1 MPLDPFGAL
10 SALVEATSTVSGP
23 LSGKTFVVKENID
36 VEGRLSTNG
45 HPLWAKTH
53 APARANAAA
62 VERLLNSGARLL
74 GKAQMDEMAYSLL
87 GANPHYGTP
96 VNPAAPDRHPG
107 GSSSGSAVAAAAG
120 LVDFALGT
128 DTAGSCRAPAAFCG
142 VFGFRASHGAIPMTG
157 VLPLAPSFDVIGWF
171 ARDIDTMQAVGDV
184 LLPPDADNR
193 PVDSIVLLADGF
205 DDLEA
210 EVAAAIAP
218 ARVRLKHQRWR
229 EARLGEAFLAQALTH
244 FRNLQAAEAWTSV
257 GDWITAHKPTFG
269 AGVAQRFDIARQVT
283 PEQKQAAQNF
293 RAVICERLDALLDQ
307 TGAIVLP
314 TTPFRAPRLDDSE
327 EQLDA
332 KRYRMMRLFIL
343 ASYAGLPQI
352 SLPLAAPGAP
362 VGLSLMGRRGSDR
375 SLLAFAKTLLKD
387 KTAGR

>member
-10 SALVEATSTVSGP
+10 SALVEATPTVTGP

-36 VEGRLSTNG
+36 AEGRLSTNG

-293 RAVICERLDALLDQ
+293 RAVMCERLDALLDQ

-314 TTPFRAPRLDDSE
+314 TTPFRAPPLDDSE